1 MLSLRE
7 IPRKNLRTHP
17 VRTVI
22 LFVLTLAQAACV
34 FSGIMMMLG
43 MRQELAR
50 AQARLGADVLVYPTA
65 AESKISMKS
74 LLMQGTPVEVYRDR
88 SMLDKMEYCDGISAV
103 THQIYISD
111 TAADGSKIW
120 IYGYEPE
127 TDFVISPWLENEKD
141 IQTPAGS
148 VILGSKVAAE
158 KDMIT
163 LYKKDWPV
171 AARLEE
177 TGSSLDTSVF
187 VCMDTLKE
195 LIKASKEA
203 GIDTYASVN
212 PDKQFSSAPVR
223 VIDKSKVSS
232 VADWI
237 NIYVRKVTAVRSEET
252 LTQASSGIQSTTK
265 MLAVIAGAAW
275 LVLLAALGITQSML
289 MKERTGELHVWQ
301 AIGASRR
308 IVNRVMLSEAFL
320 VHLAGAVAGTILAGI
335 FFLLFGKGYPLGGT
349 VAAVIAA
356 VVVTVAAGLFSAW
369 LAVKKASKKLSGQ
382 MLLTK

>member
-7 IPRKNLRTHP
+7 IPIKNLRTHP

-34 FSGIMMMLG
+34 FGGIMMMLG

>member
-7 IPRKNLRTHP
+7 IPIKNLKTHP

-34 FSGIMMMLG
+34 FSGIMLMLG
-43 MRQELAR
+43 MRQELAK
-50 AQARLGADVLVYPTA
+50 AEARLGADVLVYPTA

-88 SMLDKMEYCDGISAV
+88 SMLDKMEYCDGISSV

-111 TAADGSKIW
+111 TATDGSKIW
-120 IYGYEPE
+120 VYGFEPE

-141 IQTPAGS
+141 IQTPIGS
-148 VILGSKVAAE
+148 VIAGSKVETAE
-158 KDMIT
+158 NGSIT
-163 LYKKDWPV
+163 LYKKEWPV

-195 LIKASKEA
+195 MIKASKEA
-203 GIDTYASVN
+203 GIETYSSVN

-223 VIDKSKVSS
+223 VIDKSKVGS

-252 LTQASSGIQSTTK
+252 LTQASSGIRSTTK
-265 MLAVIAGAAW
+265 MLVVIAAVAW
-275 LVLLAALGITQSML
+275 VVLLAALGITQSML

-301 AIGASRR
+301 AVGASRR
-308 IVNRVMLSEAFL
+308 IVNRVMLSEALL
-320 VHLAGAVAGTILAGI
+320 VHLAGALAGTVLTGI
-335 FFLLFGKGYPLGGT
+335 CFLLFGKGYPLAGVFAAALAS
-349 VAAVIAA
+349 VA
-356 VVVTVAAGLFSAW
+356 VTVAAGLLFTW
-369 LAVKKASKKLSGQ
+369 IAVRKASKKLNGQ
-382 MLLTK
+382 MLLT

>member
-7 IPRKNLRTHP
+7 IPIKNLRTHP

-34 FSGIMMMLG
+34 FGGIMMMLG

-158 KDMIT
+158 NGMIT
-163 LYKKDWPV
+163 LYKKDWPA

-177 TGSSLDTSVF
+177 TGYSLDTSVF

-195 LIKASKEA
+195 LIKASEEA

-223 VIDKSKVSS
+223 VVDKSKVGS

-265 MLAVIAGAAW
+265 MLAVIAAVAW

>member
-7 IPRKNLRTHP
+7 IPIKNLKTHP

-34 FSGIMMMLG
+34 FAGIMMMLG

-148 VILGSKVAAE
+148 VILGSKVVAE
-158 KDMIT
+158 NNMIT
-163 LYKKDWPV
+163 LYRKDWPV

-177 TGSSLDTSVF
+177 TGSSLDTSIF

-203 GIDTYASVN
+203 GTDTYASVN

-223 VIDKSKVSS
+223 VVDKSKVGS
-232 VADWI
+232 VTDWI

-265 MLAVIAGAAW
+265 MLAVIAVVAW

-301 AIGASRR
+301 SIGASHR

-382 MLLTK
+382 MLLT

>member
-7 IPRKNLRTHP
+7 IPIKNLRTHP

>member
-7 IPRKNLRTHP
+7 IPIKNLKTHP

-34 FSGIMMMLG
+34 FAGIMMMLG

-50 AQARLGADVLVYPTA
+50 AQARLGADVLAYPTA

-195 LIKASKEA
+195 LIKASEEA

>member
-7 IPRKNLRTHP
+7 IPIKNLRTHP

-34 FSGIMMMLG
+34 FGGIMMMLG

-148 VILGSKVAAE
+148 VILGSKVVAE
-158 KDMIT
+158 NNMIT
-163 LYKKDWPV
+163 LYRKDWPV

-187 VCMDTLKE
+187 VCMDTLRE

-203 GIDTYASVN
+203 GTDTYASVN

-223 VIDKSKVSS
+223 VIDKSKVGS
-232 VADWI
+232 VTDWI

-265 MLAVIAGAAW
+265 MLAVIAAVAW
-275 LVLLAALGITQSML
+275 LVLLAALGIMQSML

-335 FFLLFGKGYPLGGT
+335 GFLLFGKGYPTGGIL
-349 VAAVIAA
+349 AAVFAA

-369 LAVKKASKKLSGQ
+369 LALKKASKKLSGQ
-382 MLLTK
+382 MLLT

>member
-7 IPRKNLRTHP
+7 IPIKNLRTHP

-382 MLLTK
+382 MLLT

>member
-7 IPRKNLRTHP
+7 IPIKNLKTHP

-34 FSGIMMMLG
+34 FAGIMMMLG

-265 MLAVIAGAAW
+265 MLAVIAVVAW

-301 AIGASRR
+301 SIGASHR

-369 LAVKKASKKLSGQ
+369 LALKKASKKLSGQ
-382 MLLTK
+382 MLLT

>member
-7 IPRKNLRTHP
+7 IPIKNLRTHP

-369 LAVKKASKKLSGQ
+369 LAVKKASKKNRSS
-382 MLLTK
+382 

>member
-1 MLSLRE
+1 
-7 IPRKNLRTHP
+7 
-17 VRTVI
+17 
-22 LFVLTLAQAACV
+22 
-34 FSGIMMMLG
+34 
-43 MRQELAR
+43 
-50 AQARLGADVLVYPTA
+50 
-65 AESKISMKS
+65 
-74 LLMQGTPVEVYRDR
+74 
-88 SMLDKMEYCDGISAV
+88 MLDKMEYCDGISAV

-369 LAVKKASKKLSGQ
+369 LAVKKASKKLRTERADVAHKIGGWNALIKEPSFQKSEGLCRKNGRLGDLRHTDGGGGFWRDDGHRRCEDGPQ
-382 MLLTK
+382 NGSEPPGRGHHGHA

>member
-7 IPRKNLRTHP
+7 IPIKNLRTHP

-34 FSGIMMMLG
+34 FGGIMMMLG

-148 VILGSKVAAE
+148 VILGSKVVAE
-158 KDMIT
+158 NNMIT
-163 LYKKDWPV
+163 LYRKDWPV

-177 TGSSLDTSVF
+177 TGSSLDTSIF

-203 GIDTYASVN
+203 GTDTYASVN

-223 VIDKSKVSS
+223 VVDKSKVGS
-232 VADWI
+232 VTDWI

-252 LTQASSGIQSTTK
+252 LTQTSSGIQSTTK
-265 MLAVIAGAAW
+265 MLAVIAAVAW

-335 FFLLFGKGYPLGGT
+335 GFLLFGKGYPTGGIL
-349 VAAVIAA
+349 AAVFAA

-369 LAVKKASKKLSGQ
+369 LALKKASKKLSGQ
-382 MLLTK
+382 MLLT

>member
-7 IPRKNLRTHP
+7 IPIKNLKTHP

-34 FSGIMMMLG
+34 FAGIMMMLG